1 MDCSNK
7 CSSNKHLEK
16 PQNRIIQKIT
26 QITESYVISVEMTKG
41 LFTWREGAPAN
52 RVTRL
57 EGMKHSLPLH
67 AEFTALLFYFDVQ
80 ALRACLH
87 GRWVPRLTELPG

>member
-57 EGMKHSLPLH
+57 EGMKQP
-67 AEFTALLFYFDVQ
+67 AFTCNSPKRGSQ
-80 ALRACLH
+80 RA
-87 GRWVPRLTELPG
+87 VI